1 MFNYSNLD
9 DIELEELCKD
19 VMERML
25 NIKFRS
31 FRAGVDGGIDLKD
44 YDSENNIIVQ
54 VKHYINSTV
63 PMLKS
68 SLKKEVEKV
77 DKLNPNEYYVCC
89 TKELGPNDIKDIYN
103 LFKKYMDSE
112 KNIITLK
119 EIDDLLR
126 EERNIDIVRKH
137 YKLWLYSSN
146 ILSEINNQNT
156 FIDCE
161 TLLSDINN
169 ESKYYVR
176 TQAYDIGID
185 ILEKF
190 GSLILAGSPGVGKT
204 TISKMIILYYATLGY
219 RVRYTT
225 NGDIDNIKK
234 SLSVD
239 RELNEIIL
247 LDDCLGQYYFKI
259 KESQQRELIDI
270 IKYVNNNKS
279 KKIILN
285 SRITILNQA
294 QKKSQE
300 FENFVINKKVRIH
313 VMDMDNISLVEK
325 ARILYNHLY
334 FNNVSKEYYDSI
346 KNNKN
351 YNRIISHRNYNPR
364 IIEYVTQKERYKN
377 IEPSEYFDF
386 ILSYLDNPQE
396 IWRIEYEERIDKI
409 DRLFMLTL
417 FSLTDTTISES
428 VIEECFNK
436 RILESAIDT
445 TVNNFKDTIIRL
457 NKSMI
462 KIIDNNGT
470 REISVLNPSV
480 NDYLKSIFYE
490 NSAELER
497 IRESIVY
504 FDQIKRCYSKDSFD
518 EAIKERIDNNRFLCL
533 KINKLSNMNIV
544 NIQTLWIY
552 YICKYKIL
560 DEKHKQY
567 IHNYIEN
574 IDNESFKDDENIR
587 KRLFIYNFLEEP
599 FFNFYNIDQ
608 YVIKKE
614 FITKIYYSVD
624 LEDLVSLVNGLYD
637 RANNE
642 FLYDFYDISV
652 SCIQEEF
659 ENYIDK
665 FNISN
670 FIGDLDFNRY
680 SNGNYYDEF
689 ELDEDGIYSDVKDAI
704 IAELEEIIENIK
716 YNVIRDIEMVYIN
729 NINFD
734 EYNLK
739 EHVLDAI
746 ELKKGER
753 DYDDDY
759 EYERYREDRLIG
771 TNYNNEIENIFNRD
785 FNL

>member
-1 MFNYSNLD
+1 M
-9 DIELEELCKD
+9 
-19 VMERML
+19 
-25 NIKFRS
+25 
-31 FRAGVDGGIDLKD
+31 
-44 YDSENNIIVQ
+44 
-54 VKHYINSTV
+54 
-63 PMLKS
+63 
-68 SLKKEVEKV
+68 
-77 DKLNPNEYYVCC
+77 
-89 TKELGPNDIKDIYN
+89 
-103 LFKKYMDSE
+103 
-112 KNIITLK
+112 
-119 EIDDLLR
+119 
-126 EERNIDIVRKH
+126 
-137 YKLWLYSSN
+137 
-146 ILSEINNQNT
+146 
-156 FIDCE
+156 
-161 TLLSDINN
+161 
-169 ESKYYVR
+169 
-176 TQAYDIGID
+176 
-185 ILEKF
+185 
-190 GSLILAGSPGVGKT
+190 
-204 TISKMIILYYATLGY
+204 
-219 RVRYTT
+219 
-225 NGDIDNIKK
+225 
-234 SLSVD
+234 
-239 RELNEIIL
+239 
-247 LDDCLGQYYFKI
+247 
-259 KESQQRELIDI
+259 
-270 IKYVNNNKS
+270 
-279 KKIILN
+279 
-285 SRITILNQA
+285 
-294 QKKSQE
+294 
-300 FENFVINKKVRIH
+300 
-313 VMDMDNISLVEK
+313 
-325 ARILYNHLY
+325 
-334 FNNVSKEYYDSI
+334 
-346 KNNKN
+346 
-351 YNRIISHRNYNPR
+351 
-364 IIEYVTQKERYKN
+364 TQKERYKN

>member
-346 KNNKN
+346 KNNK
-351 YNRIISHRNYNPR
+351 I
-364 IIEYVTQKERYKN
+364 IIE
-377 IEPSEYFDF
+377 
-386 ILSYLDNPQE
+386 L
-396 IWRIEYEERIDKI
+396 
-409 DRLFMLTL
+409 
-417 FSLTDTTISES
+417 S
-428 VIEECFNK
+428 VIE
-436 RILESAIDT
+436 
-445 TVNNFKDTIIRL
+445 II
-457 NKSMI
+457 
-462 KIIDNNGT
+462 
-470 REISVLNPSV
+470 
-480 NDYLKSIFYE
+480 
-490 NSAELER
+490 
-497 IRESIVY
+497 
-504 FDQIKRCYSKDSFD
+504 
-518 EAIKERIDNNRFLCL
+518 
-533 KINKLSNMNIV
+533 
-544 NIQTLWIY
+544 
-552 YICKYKIL
+552 
-560 DEKHKQY
+560 
-567 IHNYIEN
+567 
-574 IDNESFKDDENIR
+574 
-587 KRLFIYNFLEEP
+587 
-599 FFNFYNIDQ
+599 
-608 YVIKKE
+608 
-614 FITKIYYSVD
+614 
-624 LEDLVSLVNGLYD
+624 
-637 RANNE
+637 
-642 FLYDFYDISV
+642 
-652 SCIQEEF
+652 IQE
-659 ENYIDK
+659 
-665 FNISN
+665 
-670 FIGDLDFNRY
+670 
-680 SNGNYYDEF
+680 
-689 ELDEDGIYSDVKDAI
+689 
-704 IAELEEIIENIK
+704 
-716 YNVIRDIEMVYIN
+716 
-729 NINFD
+729 
-734 EYNLK
+734 
-739 EHVLDAI
+739 
-746 ELKKGER
+746 
-753 DYDDDY
+753 
-759 EYERYREDRLIG
+759 
-771 TNYNNEIENIFNRD
+771 
-785 FNL
+785 

>member
-608 YVIKKE
+608 YVIKKNLLQK
-614 FITKIYYSVD
+614 FITV
-624 LEDLVSLVNGLYD
+624 
-637 RANNE
+637 
-642 FLYDFYDISV
+642 
-652 SCIQEEF
+652 
-659 ENYIDK
+659 
-665 FNISN
+665 
-670 FIGDLDFNRY
+670 
-680 SNGNYYDEF
+680 
-689 ELDEDGIYSDVKDAI
+689 
-704 IAELEEIIENIK
+704 
-716 YNVIRDIEMVYIN
+716 
-729 NINFD
+729 
-734 EYNLK
+734 
-739 EHVLDAI
+739 
-746 ELKKGER
+746 
-753 DYDDDY
+753 
-759 EYERYREDRLIG
+759 
-771 TNYNNEIENIFNRD
+771 
-785 FNL
+785 